1 MQIVL
6 SILQFIGI
14 GLLVLL
20 GVLILLL
27 GLILFYPI
35 CYKTEGTF
43 ENENRVKANV
53 SWLFHLIR
61 AKFIY
66 EDDLIF
72 AKIGIFWKIIP
83 FSYEFSQR
91 KESSAR
97 KEAVNNENSDENV
110 DKTKNKIKRK
120 ETDGTSSIV
129 AKETAQESEN
139 EFELEIE
146 DLNLDEETDLSE
158 NDFNFRNNLKQ
169 EVEVDARDLNS
180 DEKMDSKFDTSE
192 DIELE
197 IQDFN
202 VDDDSETIINDN
214 TNAENQSNMDN
225 SNDDTETDLQSQNL
239 NKTEGS
245 STESDIQ
252 EESEPHQ
259 NKSEKKSTSKSKR
272 KSKRKKKAKKQ
283 KPNVLEKIKGM
294 ISKIKGTINKGKEI
308 WREAKAIL
316 TDKRNQSAVS
326 HVKNEIFSLLRG
338 FLPKNAKVDIVFSL
352 GSPDFTGK
360 ALGLCFVFPFLY
372 QNEWKLRPDF
382 ETEEV
387 YVKGKFHANGR
398 IYLYKIVGMVL
409 RILLDKNCRRLY
421 KTGKKFANK
430 IGLGGDKNGRG

>member
-1 MQIVL
+1 MQIIL

-27 GLILFYPI
+27 GVILFYPI

-43 ENENRVKANV
+43 ENENRVKANI
-53 SWLFHLIR
+53 SWLFHFVR

-83 FSYEFSQR
+83 FSYEFSKNR
-91 KESSAR
+91 ESSVR
-97 KEAVNNENSDENV
+97 KEAGDNENSDENV
-110 DKTKNKIKRK
+110 DKIRNQIKRK

-146 DLNLDEETDLSE
+146 DLNLDEE
-158 NDFNFRNNLKQ
+158 
-169 EVEVDARDLNS
+169 
-180 DEKMDSKFDTSE
+180 MDSKLDMSE

-202 VDDDSETIINDN
+202 VDDDSETIVNDN
-214 TNAENQSNMDN
+214 TNAENQSKMDN
-225 SNDDTETDLQSQNL
+225 SNNDTETDLESQNL
-239 NKTEGS
+239 NKTGGS

-252 EESEPHQ
+252 EEAELHQ
-259 NKSEKKSTSKSKR
+259 NKSEKKSTSKSNR
-272 KSKRKKKAKKQ
+272 KSKKKRKIKKQ
-283 KPNVLEKIKGM
+283 KPSILEKIKGM

-308 WREAKAIL
+308 WSELKEIL
-316 TDKRNQSAVS
+316 TDERNKSAVS
-326 HVKNEIFSLLRG
+326 HVKDEIFSLLKG
-338 FLPKNAKVDIVFSL
+338 FLPKSSKVDIMFSL

-360 ALGLCFVFPFLY
+360 ALGLCFIFPFVY
-372 QNEWKLRPDF
+372 QNEWNIRPDF
-382 ETEEV
+382 EAEEV
-387 YVKGKFHANGR
+387 YVKGKFYANGK
-398 IYLYKIVGMVL
+398 IYLYKIVCMVL
-409 RILLDKNCRRLY
+409 RILFDKNCRRLY
-421 KTGKKFANK
+421 KTGKKFVNK
-430 IGLGGDKNGRG
+430 MGLGGDKNGRG